1 MTKGETLT
9 RAWARADLI
18 VLVPRVRQTAISDG
32 TPTQDPGLSNR
43 WD

>member
-1 MTKGETLT
+1 MVKGETLT

-18 VLVPRVRQTAISDG
+18 VLLLRVRQTAISDS
-32 TPTQDPGLSNR
+32 TPTQDPGLSDA